1 MLSAADVMRKLKV
14 SRSYAYKL
22 ISRLNEEMGA
32 AGNITIPGKVSESY
46 LEQRLFTL
54 PSTEG
59 RSASSLLAAPAPS
72 TCVRRLLRRL
82 HRGR

>member
-1 MLSAADVMRKLKV
+1 MEERMLSAADVMRRLKV

-22 ISRLNEEMGA
+22 ISRLNEEMAA

-54 PSTEG
+54 PNTEG
-59 RSASSLLAAPAPS
+59 AGSD
-72 TCVRRLLRRL
+72 
-82 HRGR
+82 GRD

>member
-1 MLSAADVMRKLKV
+1 MEERMLSAADVMRRLKV

-22 ISRLNEEMGA
+22 ISRLNEEMAA

-54 PSTEG
+54 PGAEG
-59 RSASSLLAAPAPS
+59 AGN
-72 TCVRRLLRRL
+72 
-82 HRGR
+82 HGRD

>member
-1 MLSAADVMRKLKV
+1 MMSAADVLRRLNV

-22 ISRLNEEMGA
+22 SSRLNEEMST

-54 PSTEG
+54 PGAEG
-59 RSASSLLAAPAPS
+59 AGN
-72 TCVRRLLRRL
+72 
-82 HRGR
+82 HGRD

>member
-1 MLSAADVMRKLKV
+1 MEERMLGAADVMRRLKV

-22 ISRLNEEMGA
+22 ISRLNEEMAA

-59 RSASSLLAAPAPS
+59 AGSD
-72 TCVRRLLRRL
+72 
-82 HRGR
+82 GRD

>member
-1 MLSAADVMRKLKV
+1 MEERMLGAADVMRRLKV

-22 ISRLNEEMGA
+22 ISRLNEEMAA

-59 RSASSLLAAPAPS
+59 AERNG
-72 TCVRRLLRRL
+72 
-82 HRGR
+82 RG

>member
-1 MLSAADVMRKLKV
+1 MEKRMLSAADVMRRLKV

-22 ISRLNEEMGA
+22 ISRLNGEMAA

-54 PSTEG
+54 PNTEKAGDHG
-59 RSASSLLAAPAPS
+59 RD
-72 TCVRRLLRRL
+72 
-82 HRGR
+82 